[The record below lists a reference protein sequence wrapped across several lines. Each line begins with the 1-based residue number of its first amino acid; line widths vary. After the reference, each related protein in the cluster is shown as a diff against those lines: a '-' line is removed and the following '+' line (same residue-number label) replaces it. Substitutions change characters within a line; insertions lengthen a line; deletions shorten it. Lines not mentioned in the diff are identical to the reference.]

1 MKLGTM
7 FLTAFLVGMSL
18 SPLQAKKAA
27 ITIKPQKLTLYV
39 KQSKTLKL
47 YKGKKSVKAKWKTG
61 NKKIAKVSAKG
72 KVTALKAG
80 KTKIIATYAKKKY
93 YASLTV
99 KKKKKKVQKA
109 TSTAAPAKTPATP
122 AVTTTPTTTTT
133 PAVTPTPTPSTNT
146 TPTPSAEKPAEKP
159 SEEKP
164 AETPSVSPEKPSEEK
179 PAEQPAETP
188 SETKQEM
195 PTIEIGS
202 QAMTMMVDK
211 DGNPSTSPD
220 ATPVEVERKTA
231 QMTWTTLPTNINELK
246 QYEELLK
253 DKEKGKFV
261 IYTLL
266 AATLKTYDDSLPRE
280 KNQTM
285 YDMMSYLC
293 DSPWA
298 LQQKMPFNTAPSRQF
313 IDNCFYYN
321 KGKAAWFGN
330 AFFENS
336 YWKEGYKLSAPYI
349 MHLHEHVYL
358 TQAATTTTPE
368 YERIANNGSH
378 YNPDDSMAGNFSSP
392 KILDVTWSESAGR
405 WYIYSTDWKHIM
417 NDGSVKA
424 PDASISW

>member
-7 FLTAFLVGMSL
+7 LLTAFLVGMSL

-164 AETPSVSPEKPSEEK
+164 EEK
-179 PAEQPAETP
+179 PADPTP
-188 SETKQEM
+188 ETKQEM

-202 QAMTMMVDK
+202 QTMTMMVDK
-211 DGNPSTSPD
+211 DGNPSASSD
-220 ATPVEVERKTA
+220 ATPVEVKRKTA

-246 QYEELLK
+246 QYEEILK
-253 DKEKGKFV
+253 DKEKGKFA

-280 KNQTM
+280 ENQTM

-298 LQQKMPFNTAPSRQF
+298 LSDRQNLPFNTMGNRQF
-313 IDNCFYYN
+313 IDDRFHYN

-358 TQAATTTTPE
+358 TQPATMTTPE

-378 YNPDDSMAGNFSSP
+378 YNPDDDKAGNFASP
-392 KILDVTWSESAGR
+392 IILDVTWSESAGR
-405 WYIYSTDWKHIM
+405 WYIYSTDWKFIM

>member
-164 AETPSVSPEKPSEEK
+164 EEK
-179 PAEQPAETP
+179 PADPTP
-188 SETKQEM
+188 ETKQEM

-202 QAMTMMVDK
+202 QTMTMMVDK
-211 DGNPSTSPD
+211 D
-220 ATPVEVERKTA
+220 AVEVERKTA

-280 KNQTM
+280 ENQTM

-298 LQQKMPFNTAPSRQF
+298 LSDQQKPTA
-313 IDNCFYYN
+313 
-321 KGKAAWFGN
+321 
-330 AFFENS
+330 
-336 YWKEGYKLSAPYI
+336 
-349 MHLHEHVYL
+349 V
-358 TQAATTTTPE
+358 
-368 YERIANNGSH
+368 
-378 YNPDDSMAGNFSSP
+378 
-392 KILDVTWSESAGR
+392 
-405 WYIYSTDWKHIM
+405 
-417 NDGSVKA
+417 
-424 PDASISW
+424 

>member
-7 FLTAFLVGMSL
+7 LLTAFLVGMSL

-164 AETPSVSPEKPSEEK
+164 EEK
-179 PAEQPAETP
+179 PADPTP
-188 SETKQEM
+188 ETKQEM

-202 QAMTMMVDK
+202 QTMTMMVDK
-211 DGNPSTSPD
+211 D
-220 ATPVEVERKTA
+220 AVEVERKTA

-246 QYEELLK
+246 QYEEILK
-253 DKEKGKFV
+253 DKEKGKFA

-298 LQQKMPFNTAPSRQF
+298 LSDQQKMPFNTPPNRQF
-313 IDNCFYYN
+313 IDNCFYYK

-336 YWKEGYKLSAPYI
+336 Y
-349 MHLHEHVYL
+349 
-358 TQAATTTTPE
+358 
-368 YERIANNGSH
+368 
-378 YNPDDSMAGNFSSP
+378 
-392 KILDVTWSESAGR
+392 
-405 WYIYSTDWKHIM
+405 
-417 NDGSVKA
+417 
-424 PDASISW
+424 

>member
-7 FLTAFLVGMSL
+7 LLTAFLVGMSL

-47 YKGKKSVKAKWKTG
+47 YKGKKNVKAKWKTG

-99 KKKKKKVQKA
+99 KKKKKKVQKT

-133 PAVTPTPTPSTNT
+133 PAVTTTPTPSTNT

-164 AETPSVSPEKPSEEK
+164 EEK
-179 PAEQPAETP
+179 PADLTP
-188 SETKQEM
+188 ETKQEM

-202 QAMTMMVDK
+202 QPMTMMVDK

-266 AATLKTYDDSLPRE
+266 AATLKTYDDSLPLE
-280 KNQTM
+280 ENQTM

-298 LQQKMPFNTAPSRQF
+298 LRQNAPFNTPTSRQF
-313 IDNCFYYN
+313 IDDRFNRNN

-358 TQAATTTTPE
+358 TQPATMTTPE

-378 YNPDDSMAGNFSSP
+378 YNPKDDKAGNFSSP

-405 WYIYSTDWKHIM
+405 WYIYSTDWKHVM
-417 NDGSVKA
+417 HSGSVKE
-424 PDASISW
+424 PDASINW